1 MVLTA
6 FNAISL
12 ISNNNNNNSDNNNDN
27 DNDNNNNNVN
37 INEGTNL
44 GNIEDSNN
52 MVNLPPAPGGRKFR
66 LKRMTMKQGDNI
78 NTYYCKDQQN
88 IQKAL
93 SRMMLDVVNLM
104 PSIQN
109 TCINEQSISHLC
121 IPQLHCT
128 MKIRSMKYHREMF
141 PEFYKQE
148 DFRHTNIVYGNDT
161 RKDKVLYKRIANEG
175 NEKNFETNRRK
186 IKLFLDII
194 TIAAIQ
200 SCTEKV
206 SEKDKIKITKV
217 LMKRTYSSSSNER
230 NNTGCKSDFRY
241 RCGF

>member
-1 MVLTA
+1 
-6 FNAISL
+6 
-12 ISNNNNNNSDNNNDN
+12 
-27 DNDNNNNNVN
+27 
-37 INEGTNL
+37 
-44 GNIEDSNN
+44 
-52 MVNLPPAPGGRKFR
+52 
-66 LKRMTMKQGDNI
+66 
-78 NTYYCKDQQN
+78 
-88 IQKAL
+88 
-93 SRMMLDVVNLM
+93 
-104 PSIQN
+104 
-109 TCINEQSISHLC
+109 
-121 IPQLHCT
+121 
-128 MKIRSMKYHREMF
+128 MF

-230 NNTGCKSDFRY
+230 NNKGCKSDFRY